1 MMSRGSRTVGSATI
15 ILRVLGWASALARA
29 TCSWLSRPRPAS
41 RPRAAPASHGPSLR
55 RDGSTGA
62 GCPRCERPS
71 CQREDRLRLSGAWRR
86 GAESTVFAASGS
98 RSCASLI
105 VRVHPAPRCCCSPC
119 GRFGAGAG
127 GDRPR
132 VPAAR
137 ARRPGAPPGF
147 AAGRSP
153 PARQPGLGTRP
164 PRAARFLRARR

>member
-1 MMSRGSRTVGSATI
+1 MVGSATM
-15 ILRVLGWASALARA
+15 LRVLGWASAFARA

-71 CQREDRLRLSGAWRR
+71 CQREDQLSGAWRR
-86 GAESTVFAASGS
+86 GAESTVPA
-98 RSCASLI
+98 RLREPELCSLS
-105 VRVHPAPRCCCSPC
+105 VRVHPEPRCCCSPC
-119 GRFGAGAG
+119 GGFGAGAG
-127 GDRPR
+127 GDLPR

-137 ARRPGAPPGF
+137 ARRPGTPPGF

-164 PRAARFLRARR
+164 PPAARFLRARR